1 MHLNKIKNFFFI
13 LQQDMHQDKRNK
25 RYISLQ
31 GMQFYNVRS
40 KLEWNWPLLL
50 TLLRILLQD

>member
-40 KLEWNWPLLL
+40 KLE
-50 TLLRILLQD
+50 